1 MPFSSTENHSE
12 DYWKRHF
19 FSYLKP
25 LIEKDNALEAFRSE
39 PLRGNIA
46 NQIIFDLVTSEIVVA
61 DLTDHNPNVFWELGV
76 RQSYKH
82 CTVTIAEVGTII
94 PFHFSHKGILFYN
107 SDHLDNHEFEEKFLA
122 SLNDCLNNSKQPD
135 SPVLEA
141 MGERGTLYSLLHSEE
156 NERKLKA
163 FATEIISNKKIIQ
176 RIIEQC
182 NKNKNSRKENALN
195 NVFLKDIPLNFA
207 ATDLLI
213 TNRYLDLDD
222 AFYLDL
228 FTYQATIKAF
238 YYRVRDW
245 QSDPE
250 TVERWLVE
258 LYPFLVECSEQIE
271 KRFDS
276 LGVKYDGT

>member
-1 MPFSSTENHSE
+1 MPFSSTKEYSQ

-46 NQIIFDLVTSEIVVA
+46 SQIIFDLVNSEIVVA

-82 CTVTIAEVGTII
+82 CTVTIAEVGTEI

-107 SDHLDNHEFEEKFLA
+107 SDHLDNQEFEEKFLA
-122 SLNDCLNNSKQPD
+122 SLKDCLSNSKQPD

-141 MGERGTLYSLLHSEE
+141 MGERGTLYSLIHSEE
-156 NERKLKA
+156 NKRKLKA
-163 FATEIISNKKIIQ
+163 FATEVALNKGIVQKVIA
-176 RIIEQC
+176 QC
-182 NKNKNSRKENALN
+182 NDNQKCRKENNLKD
-195 NVFLKDIPLNFA
+195 VFLKDVPLNFT
-207 ATDLLI
+207 ATDLLF

-222 AFYLDL
+222 DFYLNL
-228 FTYQATIKAF
+228 FGYNTIMKAF
-238 YYRVRDW
+238 YDRVRDW
-245 QSDPE
+245 RLGYSE
-250 TVERWLVE
+250 SVERWLLE
-258 LYPFLVECSEQIE
+258 LYPSVVEYTEIME
-271 KRFDS
+271 KRLAS
-276 LGVKYDGT
+276 LGTREG